1 MSIKGETPVI
11 EANDLT
17 KAFGSH
23 TQVLRGVSLSVP
35 VGALTVILGASGS
48 VADYS
53 FDFAAF
59 AVSLVVFLAAYE
71 LTVLCYAAKIRK
83 TPLKSIMQED

>member
-1 MSIKGETPVI
+1 MI

-17 KAFGSH
+17 KSFGSH

-35 VGALTVILGASGS
+35 DGAFTVILGASGS

-53 FDFAAF
+53 FDFVAF
-59 AVSLVVFLAAYE
+59 GISLAVFLAAYE

>member
-1 MSIKGETPVI
+1 MSWIGFALGTVY
-11 EANDLT
+11 
-17 KAFGSH
+17 
-23 TQVLRGVSLSVP
+23 QYVLLKLMVTVVFAD
-35 VGALTVILGASGS
+35 VGAVP
-48 VADYS
+48 DYS

-59 AVSLVVFLAAYE
+59 GISLVVFLVAYE